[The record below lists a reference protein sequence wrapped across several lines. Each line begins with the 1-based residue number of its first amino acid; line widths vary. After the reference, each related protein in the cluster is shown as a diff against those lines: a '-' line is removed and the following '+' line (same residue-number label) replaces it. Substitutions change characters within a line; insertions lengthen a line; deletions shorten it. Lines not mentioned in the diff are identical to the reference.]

1 VDLQLRRV
9 EKLAAEVGVRLE
21 VTDAARDFL
30 AREGYDPV
38 FGARPLKRAIQRQ
51 IQDPLALH
59 LLDEEVAEGSIVRA
73 DVADG
78 GEKLELHTVPAGEL
92 AGSPAH
98 ATSAAR

>member
-1 VDLQLRRV
+1 M
-9 EKLAAEVGVRLE
+9 
-21 VTDAARDFL
+21 
-30 AREGYDPV
+30 
-38 FGARPLKRAIQRQ
+38 
-51 IQDPLALH
+51 ALH

-92 AGSPAH
+92 AESPAH